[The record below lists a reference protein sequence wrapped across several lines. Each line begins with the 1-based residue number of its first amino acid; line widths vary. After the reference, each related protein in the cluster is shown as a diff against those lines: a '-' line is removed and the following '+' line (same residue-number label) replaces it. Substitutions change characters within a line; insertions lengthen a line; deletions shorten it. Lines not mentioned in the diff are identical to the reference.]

1 MIKKIEYIF
10 GKKSIKILFNQKEI
24 MNQCW
29 CYQCNKYVIPTSDFH
44 CPICHEDYLEFE
56 EDPNNEQELPLPQR
70 PQPQQN
76 FQQQVIFQHQGP
88 QMQVFQ
94 FGFPPN
100 ILTNFNPFNIFNNI
114 FQGHEQFQGQLGT
127 IFQNVI
133 NRLPRGMGQ
142 PMNGFQMNDFFLG
155 SEEQLQAL
163 AERLFRMNEQS
174 LGSPPTDENFVNEL
188 KTTEYHQGEC
198 IEDVC
203 SICLDQFNEGANIIV
218 LPCKHG
224 FHPDCLSPWLK
235 IHSECPSCRH
245 KLPPKQ

>member
-1 MIKKIEYIF
+1 
-10 GKKSIKILFNQKEI
+10 

-44 CPICHEDYLEFE
+44 CPFCHEDYLEFE
-56 EDPNNEQELPLPQR
+56 DDPNANVQMPP
-70 PQPQQN
+70 PPQQ
-76 FQQQVIFQHQGP
+76 QQIP
-88 QMQVFQ
+88 QIQMFQ
-94 FGFPPN
+94 FGM
-100 ILTNFNPFNIFNNI
+100 PFNMGNFSPFQIFNNI
-114 FQGHEQFQGQLGT
+114 FQNQNNFQQQLGT

-133 NRLPRGMGQ
+133 NRFPRPMGQ
-142 PMNGFQMNDFFLG
+142 PQNGGNGFQMNDFFFG

-163 AERLFRMNEQS
+163 AERLFRLNEQS
-174 LGSPPTDENFVNEL
+174 LGSPPTDENYINQLES
-188 KTTEYHQGEC
+188 TDYHQGEC

-203 SICLDQFNEGANIIV
+203 SICLDQFEEGTKVII
-218 LPCKHG
+218 LPCKHA

>member
-1 MIKKIEYIF
+1 
-10 GKKSIKILFNQKEI
+10 

-44 CPICHEDYLEFE
+44 CPFCHEDYLEFE
-56 EDPNNEQELPLPQR
+56 DDPNPNTPIS
-70 PQPQQN
+70 QPQQSN
-76 FQQQVIFQHQGP
+76 QQQQQMPQFQMFHLN
-88 QMQVFQ
+88 
-94 FGFPPN
+94 FPFN
-100 ILTNFNPFNIFNNI
+100 MTNFDPFQIFNNI
-114 FQGHEQFQGQLGT
+114 FQNRNDFQPHLGT

-133 NRLPRGMGQ
+133 NRFPRAMGPQ
-142 PMNGFQMNDFFLG
+142 PNGGNGIQMNDFFFG

-163 AERLFRMNEQS
+163 AERLFRLNEQS
-174 LGSPPTDENFVNEL
+174 LGSPPTDENFVNQL
-188 KTTEYHQGEC
+188 QSTEYHQNEC

-203 SICLDQFNEGANIIV
+203 SICLDQFEEGTKIII
-218 LPCKHG
+218 LPCKHA